1 MNFFVTA
8 IDTNVGKTVVSALL
22 CRALDYSYWKP
33 IQCGDLEFSDTMK
46 VKKWV
51 PELRKVPKKFIHK
64 PWEINDENIL
74 MLNKDYPSPVVKHEE
89 ARLRAL
95 AAFKK
100 I

>member
-1 MNFFVTA
+1 MQHLTFRIFNPILQGEKF
-8 IDTNVGKTVVSALL
+8 DKDG
-22 CRALDYSYWKP
+22 DY
-33 IQCGDLEFSDTMK
+33 

-64 PWEINDENIL
+64 PWELNDENIL
-74 MLNKDYPSPVVKHEE
+74 MLNKDYPSPVVNHEE

>member
-1 MNFFVTA
+1 M
-8 IDTNVGKTVVSALL
+8 
-22 CRALDYSYWKP
+22 
-33 IQCGDLEFSDTMK
+33 
-46 VKKWV
+46 KKWV

-74 MLNKDYPSPVVKHEE
+74 MLNKDYPSPVVNHEE
-89 ARLRAL
+89 ARSRAL